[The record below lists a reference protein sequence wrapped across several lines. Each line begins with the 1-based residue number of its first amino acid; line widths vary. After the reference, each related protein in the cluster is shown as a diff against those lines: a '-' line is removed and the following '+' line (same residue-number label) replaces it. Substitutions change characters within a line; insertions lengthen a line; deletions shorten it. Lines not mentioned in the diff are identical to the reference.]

1 MTSNREKIDHAQK
14 KLYCLAVVSMTQQV
28 CDLQKAREK
37 PVATEMIIDHM
48 HLVECPP
55 P

>member
-1 MTSNREKIDHAQK
+1 VKKIITPKK
-14 KLYCLAVVSMTQQV
+14 KLYCLAVISMTQQV

-37 PVATEMIIDHM
+37 PVDTEMIIDPT